1 MSFIGQIP
9 LADQTVLFNTAIS
22 TTGAL
27 TGINTTGFAA
37 LTIQI
42 ANANASALWS
52 GIITIE
58 GSNDN
63 INWFPLLLTKINELS
78 PRTQIDSVGL
88 YQVKAD
94 TLYIRA
100 NPQQVVN
107 SCSVVVTGAT
117 TLSTQASD
125 KLALAMDLE
134 NDMPMFVSLQPGQS
148 GVKQDASG
156 AFILSDAPTAIT
168 TVQLATGGQTII
180 DTTGYQTIHL
190 TTNSTFAAT
199 GGVQF
204 GNDGITFSQGPM
216 QTAAGLLSTTLVGT
230 TTYIIPVTGRYARI
244 IATTAGQ
251 FTYYLRNAAA
261 QFTGQNLIGINGA
274 AVSATT
280 AQLGMNVVQVGGTA
294 TVTGGLAGTLGVGGS
309 VGAGVAPT
317 SNPVIAGGIDPAGLT
332 RRLAAD
338 ALGSL
343 FVGSRVVPSSTAAL
357 GTATQ
362 APLPV
367 VTSGFNNQVALSSQD
382 TTTVEGQLQIE
393 VLNLILQEM
402 KIMNQQLY
410 ELPRIQAGYFNGYQ
424 TATPA
429 PQPQL
434 GDEPTAMRN
443 DASLFIN
450 QQ

>member
-1 MSFIGQIP
+1 MSFIGQQLP
-9 LADQTVLFNTAIS
+9 DQSILLNITAS
-22 TTGAL
+22 TTGVGTAL
-27 TGINTTGFAA
+27 NTTGFAS
-37 LTIQI
+37 LTVQLS
-42 ANANASALWS
+42 NSNTSNLWS
-52 GIITIE
+52 GIIILE

-63 INWFPLLLTKINELS
+63 VNWTPLLVEKINELS
-78 PRTQIDSVGL
+78 LQTQIDTVGL
-88 YQVKAD
+88 YSVRSD
-94 TLYIRA
+94 TLFIRY
-100 NPQQVVN
+100 NIQNITN
-107 SCSVVVTGAT
+107 SCNINITGNSIT
-117 TLSTQASD
+117 ASSPAD
-125 KLALAMDLE
+125 KVALAMDESNNTPL
-134 NDMPMFVSLQPGQS
+134 NVKLQPQNS
-148 GVKQDASG
+148 GIKQDASG

-216 QTAAGLLSTTLVGT
+216 QTASGLLNSSLVGT

-261 QFTGQNLIGINGA
+261 QFTGQNLIGINGS

-294 TVTGGLAGTLGVGGS
+294 TVTGGLAGTLGVGS
-309 VGAGVAPT
+309 SAAVGATPT
-317 SNPVIAGGIDPAGLT
+317 SNPLLAGAVDPTGLT
-332 RRLAAD
+332 RRIGSTMLGDLTISNRTIPTSNA
-338 ALGSL
+338 ALGS
-343 FVGSRVVPSSTAAL
+343 
-357 GTATQ
+357 ATTGN
-362 APLPV
+362 APIA
-367 VTSGFNNQVALSSQD
+367 TGGFNNQVSISVQD
-382 TTTVEGQLQIE
+382 TSVYEGLSQIE
-393 VLNLILQEM
+393 ILGLILQEM

-410 ELPRIQAGYFNGYQ
+410 ELPRVLTNALQGSAIPV
-424 TATPA
+424 TSPIV
-429 PQPQL
+429 QL
-434 GDEPTAMRN
+434 GDEPTQMRN